1 MYQAMILPFSFLTM
15 LLLVMLGTDY
25 SWFCSY
31 FYLIDLI
38 CNLIYKWFI
47 LYCMYLFIS
56 HLLLF
61 FRFFFLKGLRLIY
74 QSKIQCMCN
83 FKTDILT
90 NSIAENGN
98 VRLFWQIMI

>member
-47 LYCMYLFIS
+47 LYCMYLFMS
-56 HLLLF
+56 RLLF
-61 FRFFFLKGLRLIY
+61 FLFFLFWKGLRLIY
-74 QSKIQCMCN
+74 QNKIVYVQ
-83 FKTDILT
+83 F
-90 NSIAENGN
+90 EN
-98 VRLFWQIMI
+98 RLINKINRKKIEM

>member
-1 MYQAMILPFSFLTM
+1 M

-47 LYCMYLFIS
+47 LYCMYLFMS
-56 HLLLF
+56 HLLFFLF
-61 FRFFFLKGLRLIY
+61 FLFWKGLRLIY
-74 QSKIQCMCN
+74 QNKIVYVQ
-83 FKTDILT
+83 F
-90 NSIAENGN
+90 EN
-98 VRLFWQIMI
+98 RLINKINRKKIEL

>member
-47 LYCMYLFIS
+47 LYCMYLF
-56 HLLLF
+56 
-61 FRFFFLKGLRLIY
+61 FFFFFFGKGLRLIY
-74 QSKIQCMCN
+74 QNKIVYVQ
-83 FKTDILT
+83 F
-90 NSIAENGN
+90 EN
-98 VRLFWQIMI
+98 RLINKINRKKIEM